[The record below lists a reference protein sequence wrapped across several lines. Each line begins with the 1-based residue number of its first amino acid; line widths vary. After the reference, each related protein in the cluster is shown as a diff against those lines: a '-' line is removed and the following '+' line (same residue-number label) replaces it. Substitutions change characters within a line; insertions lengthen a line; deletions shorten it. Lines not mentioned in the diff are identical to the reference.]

1 MCPEEAGPVHAHPRL
16 QVQVH
21 DHHNSPKITPFIMY
35 YTSQRFRAGRLVF
48 SPRRTCSPS
57 SPTSPSWSFNLQLH
71 QPQQDY
77 WPPLQWQRGCRKH
90 WQKLPTISKCFQM
103 TAKVDKNCK
112 IRSNVTK
119 VDKCWQ
125 KLPKL
130 ETSAVYVMYQ
140 MHFLLKSH
148 KDANILFNRTA
159 CQEIKLNI
167 FQHFNCSCCEGSSPK
182 RPP

>member
-1 MCPEEAGPVHAHPRL
+1 M
-16 QVQVH
+16 
-21 DHHNSPKITPFIMY
+21 
-35 YTSQRFRAGRLVF
+35 F
-48 SPRRTCSPS
+48 SIFS
-57 SPTSPSWSFNLQLH
+57 NLAININ
-71 QPQQDY
+71 
-77 WPPLQWQRGCRKH
+77 K
-90 WQKLPTISKCFQM
+90 M

-112 IRSNVTK
+112 IRSNLKK

-167 FQHFNCSCCEGSSPK
+167 FQHFNCSSCEGSSPK
-182 RPP
+182 RPPSYMFPRVFGDEFGDKFGDEFGDKFSEHPI